1 MAQTAQ
7 ENAGAQPT
15 HHASRHHAPEGLVI
29 VAEAAGE
36 LNGEII
42 RGRLES
48 AGIPAALQYESMGT
62 SLFPVP
68 SVPLGVVRVLVP
80 QEFADAALALL
91 SVEADA
97 DDAFDE
103 EADAT
108 ADADDAN

>member
-29 VAEAAGE
+29 VAEAVGE

>member
-1 MAQTAQ
+1 
-7 ENAGAQPT
+7 
-15 HHASRHHAPEGLVI
+15 
-29 VAEAAGE
+29 
-36 LNGEII
+36 
-42 RGRLES
+42 
-48 AGIPAALQYESMGT
+48 MGT